1 MFNGINKSIT
11 PLQSAA
17 MCGESDANRTS
28 LEVIKTSLKTVCSHE
43 KPLPASLLDNIDR
56 HQGDVAQSY
65 HSIKDYLTD
74 VNNGRTVELDHP
86 GQGPGAIQ
94 AFASRVKARCEQIH
108 INSQEASRHAPG
120 QDMQP
125 EAVVPPDVGQGSDA
139 AAEPAPGVGADGA
152 VPEHE
157 SRAVDEYLDQAIMQL
172 NAQNDEL
179 LSEFELE
186 LNRAMDQ
193 IINNLAQARSEA
205 DSELDVG
212 ELQEQSGVQ
221 PDAVKVYLKQLQ
233 DKGGHELQRVR
244 SQFEDELKR
253 LKGRTGIDSHSV
265 ERESKRIVEQASGAL
280 KTAYSQSEKEFK
292 HARDLCQSKIS
303 DLKDKITKDKLDR
316 EARRI
321 EEQVK
326 REAKRLEEQAKRE
339 AKRLEEQVKSLGKK
353 VKQKFRF

>member
-1 MFNGINKSIT
+1 MFNGINKSIA
-11 PLQSAA
+11 PVPSAA
-17 MCGESDANRTS
+17 MRGDSDANRTS
-28 LEVIKTSLKTVCSHE
+28 LEVIKTSLKTVCSHD

-74 VNNGRTVELDHP
+74 VNNGRAVELDHP

-94 AFASRVKARCEQIH
+94 AFASSVKARCEQIH
-108 INSQEASRHAPG
+108 INSQGASRHAPG

-125 EAVVPPDVGQGSDA
+125 EAVVPPAAGQGSDA
-139 AAEPAPGVGADGA
+139 AAEPAGDTPQAAPGVGADGA

-157 SRAVDEYLDQAIMQL
+157 RRAVDECLDQAIIQL

-186 LNRAMDQ
+186 LNRVMDQ
-193 IINNLAQARSEA
+193 IINDLAQARSEA
-205 DSELDVG
+205 ASEQDVG

-221 PDAVKVYLKQLQ
+221 PDAVKIHLKQLQ

-253 LKGRTGIDSHSV
+253 LKDRTGIDSHSV

-280 KTAYSQSEKEFK
+280 KTVYSQSETEFK
-292 HARDLCQSKIS
+292 RARDLCQSKIS
-303 DLKDKITKDKLDR
+303 DLKDKITKDKLN
-316 EARRI
+316 
-321 EEQVK
+321 
-326 REAKRLEEQAKRE
+326 REAKRIEEQAKRE

-353 VKQKFRF
+353 VKHKFRF